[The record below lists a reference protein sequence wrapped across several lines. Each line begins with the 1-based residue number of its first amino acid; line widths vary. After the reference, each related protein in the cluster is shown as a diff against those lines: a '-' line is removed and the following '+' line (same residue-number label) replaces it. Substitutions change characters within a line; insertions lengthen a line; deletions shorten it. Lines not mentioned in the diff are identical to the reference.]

1 MAPKCKAHLCYMY
14 ESKTQIKGGRDVVT
28 SRNHPPGF
36 RSCWLVVTVAQAW
49 SGFTFI
55 MGIPLPPPL
64 AKLGTRVQAGP
75 VLQ

>member
-14 ESKTQIKGGRDVVT
+14 KSKTQIKREEQT
-28 SRNHPPGF
+28 SSPHAIILQGF
-36 RSCWLVVTVAQAW
+36 RSCWLVTVAQAW

-55 MGIPLPPPL
+55 MGISLPPPL
-64 AKLGTRVQAGP
+64 ATLGTRVQAGP